1 MSTPSTPDAS
11 AIRRYTLLLLAISGM
26 GGLLYGIDIGIISPA
41 LKYLNMTIDLSEQ
54 QLSLIVAAVL
64 AGSALSSVVAGA
76 LADLFGRKPMMIV
89 SAILFVLSVGV
100 IYLSS
105 SFAPLLLGRLLQGAS
120 GGFIA
125 VVVPLYLAE
134 CLPAA
139 SRGRG
144 TSLFQLFL
152 TIGIV
157 LAAIAGGYYVKEAEA
172 AITAAAGNKEAILAA
187 ADHAWRAMFL
197 FVMWPGLVFLA
208 GTFVLAESP
217 RWLFGKGKTDAAK
230 AALLKSRTDEEAS
243 LELREMGEHSDKANA
258 KTATGASAQGSIF
271 QRKYVIPFIIAC
283 VILGCNQAT
292 GINSI
297 LQFLGIIFQKA
308 GLSATFA
315 ADADIGVKV
324 LNVVAT
330 LIGVALVDRMG
341 RKFLLKTGTAVIITA
356 LLIGAGVFYSFESK
370 RVDKAELLTAAV
382 KGDAIVFPVNA
393 ETLGAS
399 ATDGSA
405 MELAVLY
412 KQGDKE
418 SVISVFTNDKE
429 PVLKIQPVKNQTI
442 REIQKSVKS
451 LMGTLK
457 IEEKKQAQIEKSL
470 IESAESV
477 MVANGIPIYEKLEIK
492 RAKYGPVPTQQTG
505 YAVIGALMLF
515 IIGFA
520 MGPGVCVWLALSE
533 LMPTRIRSM
542 GMGVALVINQ
552 GVSTGIAAFFLPI
565 VGNFGYSAMFL
576 FWAACTVVYFITAA
590 FFLPETKGK
599 TLEEIEEHF
608 EGKKKSA

>member
-1 MSTPSTPDAS
+1 MNTPAETPNA
-11 AIRRYTLLLLAISGM
+11 AIRRYTTLLLGIAGM

-41 LKYLNMTIDLSEQ
+41 LTYLEKTISLSEQ

-64 AGSALSSVVAGA
+64 AGSAVSSVVAGA
-76 LADLFGRKPMMIV
+76 LADLFGRKPMMII
-89 SAILFVLSVGV
+89 SAIMFVLSVAI
-100 IYLSS
+100 IYVSN
-105 SFAPLLLGRLLQGAS
+105 SFVPLLLGRLLQGAS

-134 CLPAA
+134 CLPAS

-157 LAAIAGGYYVKEAEA
+157 LAAVAGGFYVKQAES
-172 AITAAAGNKEAILAA
+172 AIEAAAGNKEAIFAA
-187 ADHAWRAMFL
+187 ADHAWRSMFL

-217 RWLFGKGKTDAAK
+217 RWLFGKGKSDAAK
-230 AALLKSRTDEEAS
+230 AALLKSRTEAEAEI
-243 LELREMGEHSDKANA
+243 ELKEMAEHTDKANA
-258 KTATGASAQGSIF
+258 KTDTGASAHGSIL
-271 QRKYVIPFIIAC
+271 QRKYIIPFVLAC

-292 GINSI
+292 GINSV
-297 LQFLGIIFQKA
+297 LQFLGVIFQKA
-308 GLSATFA
+308 GLSASFA
-315 ADADIGVKV
+315 ADADIGVKL
-324 LNVVAT
+324 LNVFAT
-330 LIGVALVDRMG
+330 LIGVALVDKMG

-356 LLIGAGVFYSFESK
+356 LCLGAGIFYSFESK
-370 RVDKAELLTAAV
+370 RVDKDAVVTAAI
-382 KGDAIVFPVNA
+382 KDGAITLPVTE
-393 ETLGAS
+393 ETLGA
-399 ATDGSA
+399 AVEGRP

-418 SVISVFTNDKE
+418 GVISAFSNQLDKE
-429 PVLKIQPVKNQTI
+429 GKLVPLTI
-442 REIQKSVKS
+442 EAAKDKETGAI
-451 LMGTLK
+451 
-457 IEEKKQAQIEKSL
+457 
-470 IESAESV
+470 
-477 MVANGIPIYEKLEIK
+477 IPLEIK
-492 RAKYGPVPTQQTG
+492 RAKYGPVPTVQTG
-505 YAVIGALMLF
+505 YAMIGALMLF

-552 GVSTGIAAFFLPI
+552 GVATGIAAFFLPI

-576 FWAACTVVYFITAA
+576 FWASCTLVYFITAA

-599 TLEEIEEHF
+599 TLEEIEDHF
-608 EGKKKSA
+608 EGKKKHA